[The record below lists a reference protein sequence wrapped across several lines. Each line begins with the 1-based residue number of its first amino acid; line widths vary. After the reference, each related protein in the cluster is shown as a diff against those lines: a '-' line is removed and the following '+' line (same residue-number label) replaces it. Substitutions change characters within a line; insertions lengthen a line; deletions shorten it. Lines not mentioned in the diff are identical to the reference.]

1 MAEAQYTLAEMHLLG
16 QGVPQD
22 CAEARRWYE
31 KATAQGHAGAQCGL
45 GEMFADG
52 LCVPQDRPV
61 AKEWFRKAC
70 GGSQHGCDAYRQLN
84 DAGF

>member
-1 MAEAQYTLAEMHLLG
+1 MAS
-16 QGVPQD
+16 
-22 CAEARRWYE
+22 RRTAPKPAAGTK
-31 KATAQGHAGAQCGL
+31 KAAAQGHAGAQCGL

-70 GGSQHGCDAYRQLN
+70 DGGSQHGCDAYRQLN